1 MKNKMSTR
9 KRNAIHSG
17 NNGGSNM
24 PNDNSDA
31 GEYIIEDN
39 QQYLKQMQGHHGHNK
54 NVIM

>member
-39 QQYLKQMQGHHGHNK
+39 QQYLKQM
-54 NVIM
+54 